1 MKRLLCAIAALGLG
15 APVLA
20 ADVGVSV
27 RVGQPGFYGRIDIG
41 NYPAPQLLYAE
52 PIVIQ
57 PVPVGIVRQP
67 IYLRVPPG
75 HAKNW
80 RKHCHR
86 YNACGQPVYFV
97 QDNWY
102 NDVYVPRYRGSHY
115 AAVAPVPLAAPAN
128 GYRPQP
134 QERVYVVP
142 VSSVRAVV
150 GAPEQRCWV
159 ERQQVVEDRSDVNVP
174 GAIAGAVIGG
184 VLGHQVGGGRG
195 KDIATAGGAVAGAAI
210 GANVGRGGS
219 QVYSQDVQRCAN
231 VDVERAPSTGMSVQL
246 PRRAASRAIE
256 RASRPDDYRECIR
269 GTERVAASRSPAA
282 ALVFAGTGENE
293 RPFGAAFF
301 SVYSSSSSR
310 ARLAADPV
318 DWATPSFVARSAR
331 VHRCP
336 SAQHD
341 EPYDHAARQQQER
354 SEPQQVSRR
363 LDGRLVQHEVAVARD
378 EIRAD
383 LVVALAGDGQI
394 PHLLA
399 QVLRERR
406 VGVGE
411 RLVLAHE
418 AAQLVLERLS
428 RLSSASSARVT
439 EQAASNMSATTSCF
453 MTAAARAPAERSS
466 SAAPRR

>member
-27 RVGQPGFYGRIDIG
+27 QVGQPGFYGRIDVG
-41 NYPAPQLLYAE
+41 NCPAPQLLYAE

-97 QDNWY
+97 QDTWY

-115 AAVAPVPLAAPAN
+115 AAGAPVPLVAPAY

-219 QVYSQDVQRCAN
+219 QVYSQDVQRCAQC
-231 VDVERAPSTGMSVQL
+231 RAPSAPRVLGRLVQL

-269 GTERVAASRSPAA
+269 GTERVAASRSLAAGDWFSPAPAKTSGLSGPLFLASTRRAVPSRGSRQTRWIGQHLHSSRDPCARPSLPVCA
-282 ALVFAGTGENE
+282 ARRTTRSRRPPATGTVRTTAGT
-293 RPFGAAFF
+293 
-301 SVYSSSSSR
+301 SS
-310 ARLAADPV
+310 
-318 DWATPSFVARSAR
+318 T
-331 VHRCP
+331 
-336 SAQHD
+336 
-341 EPYDHAARQQQER
+341 
-354 SEPQQVSRR
+354 
-363 LDGRLVQHEVAVARD
+363 
-378 EIRAD
+378 
-383 LVVALAGDGQI
+383 
-394 PHLLA
+394 
-399 QVLRERR
+399 
-406 VGVGE
+406 
-411 RLVLAHE
+411 
-418 AAQLVLERLS
+418 
-428 RLSSASSARVT
+428 
-439 EQAASNMSATTSCF
+439 
-453 MTAAARAPAERSS
+453 
-466 SAAPRR
+466 

>member
-1 MKRLLCAIAALGLG
+1 MKRVLCAIAALGLG

-27 RVGQPGFYGRIDIG
+27 RVGQPGFYGRIDVG

-102 NDVYVPRYRGSHY
+102 NDVYVPRYRGSHH
-115 AAVAPVPLAAPAN
+115 AAVAPVPVVAPAY

-231 VDVERAPSTGMSVQL
+231 VE
-246 PRRAASRAIE
+246 RRA
-256 RASRPDDYRECIR
+256 RPEYWDVSYNFR
-269 GTERVAASRSPAA
+269 GVP
-282 ALVFAGTGENE
+282 
-293 RPFGAAFF
+293 
-301 SVYSSSSSR
+301 
-310 ARLAADPV
+310 
-318 DWATPSFVARSAR
+318 
-331 VHRCP
+331 HR
-336 SAQHD
+336 
-341 EPYDHAARQQQER
+341 
-354 SEPQQVSRR
+354 
-363 LDGRLVQHEVAVARD
+363 
-378 EIRAD
+378 
-383 LVVALAGDGQI
+383 
-394 PHLLA
+394 
-399 QVLRERR
+399 
-406 VGVGE
+406 
-411 RLVLAHE
+411 
-418 AAQLVLERLS
+418 AQL
-428 RLSSASSARVT
+428 SAPPGRTITVNAYG
-439 EQAASNMSATTSCF
+439 EQ
-453 MTAAARAPAERSS
+453 RG
-466 SAAPRR
+466 